1 MNKTLT
7 KNISVKTICILR
19 LSAIGDVLMALPAIF
34 AIQKKHPKAQ
44 ITWIISKAESTIL
57 KNIPN
62 INFIVFD
69 KKQMRKELFRLNKE
83 LKNIKFDVLL
93 HMQPTLRANLI
104 SLVIRAKIKLGF
116 DKLRAKEAQSL
127 FINEQIPA
135 LNNAHFVDGF
145 MQFAKQLDNQAQV
158 EFPNLVSDE
167 DRQFAK
173 KTIIKNTAQ
182 KTLIMNTCSSQSF
195 PYRNWHKDNFV
206 ELVNAL
212 PQQISVI
219 LIGGNSKFEQETNQY
234 IENKTQNKAQAKI
247 LNLTG
252 KTTLTQLVA
261 LIEHADGL
269 LSVDSAP
276 IHIADVTKTP
286 VIGLY
291 GVTDPKQTGSYLYPQ
306 HCISYYPTDLKW
318 GKRLKSYVYI
328 NKISV
333 AEVLNKVVVLI

>member
-1 MNKTLT
+1 MNPIPT
-7 KNISVKTICILR
+7 NIKSICILR

-34 AIQKKHPKAQ
+34 AIQKKYPKAQ
-44 ITWIISKAESTIL
+44 ITWIISKSESTIL

-69 KKQMRKELFRLNKE
+69 KKEMFKELFRLNKE
-83 LKNIKFDVLL
+83 LKNSKFDVLL

-104 SLVIRAKIKLGF
+104 SLVISAKIKLGF

-127 FINEQIPA
+127 FINKRIPA

-145 MQFAKQLDNQAQV
+145 MQFATQLDNQAQV
-158 EFPNLVSDE
+158 EFPNLLSEE

-173 KTIIKNTAQ
+173 QTVTP
-182 KTLIMNTCSSQSF
+182 KTLIVNTCSSQSF
-195 PYRNWHKDNFV
+195 VYRNWHKDNFV
-206 ELVNAL
+206 ELFNTL
-212 PQQISVI
+212 PQEINII
-219 LIGGNSKFEQETNQY
+219 LIGGNSEFERETNQY
-234 IENKTQNKAQAKI
+234 IEHKTKNQIQI
-247 LNLTG
+247 SNLTG

-261 LIEHADGL
+261 LVEQAKVL

-276 IHIADVTKTP
+276 IHIADATKTP

-291 GVTDPKQTGSYLYPQ
+291 GVTDPKQTGSYFYPQ
-306 HCISYYPTDLKW
+306 HCISYYPKNLKW
-318 GKRLKSYVYI
+318 GKRLKSYRYI

-333 AEVLNKVVVLI
+333 TEVLNKIMAII